1 MINYTDATEGDAY
14 LDMTKVDT
22 SVSLTVGCIQVVFL
36 NKFVS
41 SILVRSSVHESLH
54 SVMALYDPIK
64 LYKPFIDRL
73 AGVTVLL
80 NDPLEE
86 AG

>member
-1 MINYTDATEGDAY
+1 
-14 LDMTKVDT
+14 
-22 SVSLTVGCIQVVFL
+22 
-36 NKFVS
+36 
-41 SILVRSSVHESLH
+41 
-54 SVMALYDPIK
+54 MALYDPIK
-64 LYKPFIDRL
+64 LYKPFIDLL